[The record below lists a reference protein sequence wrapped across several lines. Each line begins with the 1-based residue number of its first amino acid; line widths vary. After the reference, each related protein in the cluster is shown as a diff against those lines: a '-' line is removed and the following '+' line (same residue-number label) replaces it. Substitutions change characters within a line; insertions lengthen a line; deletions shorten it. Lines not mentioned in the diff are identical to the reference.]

1 MPLTSVADRLR
12 ESMWRSANDKRLKR
26 LQRVVDAMPENPP
39 EAPTSFDA
47 TSDAELAGFLAVA
60 GEVAGRE
67 VGLAPFPN
75 QYLATAALLRGFS
88 IELATGEGK
97 TLVGAMAAAGWAL
110 EGRHVH
116 VLTANDYLAARDADW
131 MGPLYRGLG
140 LTCAAVQADQ
150 DLTARQTAYAADITY
165 SSVAEAGFDLLRD
178 RLAARPGDRTGARR
192 EVVLVDEADAVL
204 LDEARVPLVLAADAE
219 PHRDEH
225 ALVLAEAHE
234 GPAQGLAQRVLQ
246 RGAPAPLHEAKG
258 GLDDLGALQAA
269 LVP

>member
-26 LQRVVDAMPENPP
+26 LQRVVETMPEDPP
-39 EAPTSFDA
+39 EVPARLDVTG
-47 TSDAELAGFLAVA
+47 DAELAGFLAVA

-67 VGLAPFPN
+67 VGLDPFPN

-140 LTCAAVQADQ
+140 LACAAVQADQ
-150 DLTARQTAYAADITY
+150 DLTARGQDISGDGSSHVVASASGHAGKHLATVPQSLLNSVNAQPGRRPALRLRLGPQAQDLPAD
-165 SSVAEAGFDLLRD
+165 G
-178 RLAARPGDRTGARR
+178 
-192 EVVLVDEADAVL
+192 
-204 LDEARVPLVLAADAE
+204 
-219 PHRDEH
+219 
-225 ALVLAEAHE
+225 
-234 GPAQGLAQRVLQ
+234 GLADCR
-246 RGAPAPLHEAKG
+246 
-258 GLDDLGALQAA
+258 
-269 LVP
+269 

>member
-1 MPLTSVADRLR
+1 
-12 ESMWRSANDKRLKR
+12 MWRSANDKRLKR

-39 EAPTSFDA
+39 EAPTSLDA

-150 DLTARQTAYAADITY
+150 DLPARQTAYAADITY
-165 SSVAEAGFDLLRD
+165 SSVAEAGFDPVYG
-178 RLAARPGDRTGARR
+178 ARPLKRAIQSEIENPLAKALLEGKYAPDSTIHVKEEGGK
-192 EVVLVDEADAVL
+192 LVFA
-204 LDEARVPLVLAADAE
+204 
-219 PHRDEH
+219 
-225 ALVLAEAHE
+225 
-234 GPAQGLAQRVLQ
+234 
-246 RGAPAPLHEAKG
+246 
-258 GLDDLGALQAA
+258 
-269 LVP
+269 